1 MKEIKA
7 YVRNVM
13 VDDVIDALSKLNPVR
28 GIAVVTLRE
37 YGHTDRNGS
46 LDRVEMTKLEVDVA
60 DEAEQEVVDCIVSHA
75 RTGEGHPGDG
85 RVFVTQLHRAVRIA
99 DGSSVDN

>member
-13 VDDVIDALSKLNPVR
+13 VDDVIDALGKLDAVH

-37 YGHTDRNGS
+37 YGHVDRNGS
-46 LDRVEMTKLEVDVA
+46 LDRKEMTKLEVDVA
-60 DEAEQEVVDCIVSHA
+60 DESEQEVVDCIVTHA

-85 RVFVTQLHRAVRIA
+85 RIFVTQLHRAVGIA
-99 DGSSVDN
+99 DGSSIDD